1 MSPKAVNPEK
11 FGQTFTDRLVR
22 EDERR
27 YLTSVS
33 RSHAFVLEK
42 KGLFPARRKLG
53 GSRTNCWKLSE
64 LLAWLDN
71 QPTVGE

>member
-27 YLTSVS
+27 MITSVS
-33 RSHAFVLEK
+33 RSQAHVLEK

-53 GSRTNCWKLSE
+53 NRSVCWKLSE
-64 LLAWLDN
+64 LLEW
-71 QPTVGE
+71 VESK